1 MPLTISGQY
10 PPSDSYLRSKD
21 GKTPIYLIFYSDVEG
36 GRMWCPHCR
45 DVEGIVKSAFTG
57 NSKPN
62 GVITYIGP
70 YSGWKN
76 VPTHPARIKYGVRSV
91 PTIIKLDDNGKE
103 LDRVEKPGI
112 LDSTRFDDFLG
123 L

>member
-1 MPLTISGQY
+1 MPLTVAGQY
-10 PPSDSYLRSKD
+10 PPSESSLNAKD
-21 GKTPIYLIFYSDVEG
+21 GKPTYLIFYSDIEG
-36 GRMWCPHCR
+36 GKMWCPHCR

-57 NSKPN
+57 KSKPD

-76 VPTHPARIKYGVRSV
+76 VPSHPARIKYGIKFV
-91 PTIIKLDDNGKE
+91 PTIIKLENGKE
-103 LDRVEKPGI
+103 IARVEKPGI
-112 LDSTRFDDFLG
+112 LDSAGFEDFLC